1 MMSRNL
7 ALTGLL
13 CLGGAAA
20 LFTAPAQAR
29 TFVDVGINIAP
40 PAPRY
45 ERVVV
50 RPGYV
55 WSPGYY
61 NWDGRYH
68 RYVWV
73 RGYYLP
79 ERRGHRWVPAHWRQ
93 GPHGGWHYMRGHW
106 S

>member
-1 MMSRNL
+1 MNTRNI
-7 ALTGLL
+7 ALTTLL
-13 CLGGAAA
+13 CMGTAAS
-20 LFTAPAQAR
+20 LWTAPAQAR

-55 WSPGYY
+55 WNPGYY
-61 NWDGRYH
+61 RWDGRYG

-73 RGYYLP
+73 GGGYMR
-79 ERRGHRWVPAHWRQ
+79 ERHGHAWVPAHWSR
-93 GPHGGWHYMRGHW
+93 GPHGHWHMIPGHW
-106 S
+106 R